1 MARIVYE
8 GPDGVERLEGIAEA
22 DLWYHADT
30 GYWVV
35 KLEQDEAEVNVL
47 RRIPDAHVY
56 YVEQRRTDDELND
69 TWAPEFE

>member
-1 MARIVYE
+1 MAQIVYD
-8 GPDGVERLEGIAEA
+8 GPDGVERLQDIEEE

-35 KLEQDEAEVNVL
+35 KMAEEEEGMNVL
-47 RRIPDAHVY
+47 RRIPDTKVY
-56 YVEQRRTDDELND
+56 YVEQHRTDEEIDG